1 MTQFNNMNMSYAELT
16 LPLPCSKQLWFARSA
31 EEFKA
36 CYLEAGFFDNSKRL
50 PSLGDLL
57 RDISLLS
64 ANHRLLD
71 IQFSL
76 SIYLHGFWA
85 LIWEYRQ
92 MHSIQR
98 PSCSANPPPP
108 NPLLE
113 VRREDLQKALSNFYH
128 LIRGWHEA
136 TQEIM
141 LLFHLILMNLYVSIV
156 DLQLFTG
163 KEGEEQARIV
173 YPSLQRWAV
182 SPDARRALWHAG
194 QILRHARSFP
204 KGHLKDFSVIAVHH
218 AALFAWTWG
227 VIMRAS
233 GVANPNFS
241 GVRDAMEGVSQGQ
254 GPQSDRRQQHQ
265 SNRGGVFQLGPVT
278 ASKNTHLPVVLLD
291 GEEET
296 SYVRAWMEHGQGLPA
311 IRGISHLNFHSNSS
325 QNHHHTVNGVSNT
338 DHNPSLIA
346 TTASNAMDTAQSSSC
361 QCGGRN
367 CQQCGCYGTSN
378 TTGIVCCPL
387 DDPHSCMAVV
397 QEIIKANFIGVWES
411 LPPLSENIV
420 VVIKQLEEAARV
432 VAMAASR
439 NGPESATPTLAVTL
453 PPAAVMSMI
462 VGPTGT
468 CMSSGSLTGI
478 TGAGQMETG
487 R

>member
-1 MTQFNNMNMSYAELT
+1 MSYAELT
-16 LPLPCSKQLWFARSA
+16 LPLPCSTQLWFARSA

-36 CYLEAGFFDNSKRL
+36 CYLQAGFSDNSKRL
-50 PSLGDLL
+50 PSLGDLF

-64 ANHRLLD
+64 ANRRLLD
-71 IQFSL
+71 VQFSL
-76 SIYLHGFWA
+76 SIYLHGFWT

-92 MHSIQR
+92 MYSIQR

-113 VRREDLQKALSNFYH
+113 ARREDLQKALSNFH
-128 LIRGWHEA
+128 DLIRGWQEA

-141 LLFHLILMNLYVSIV
+141 LLFHLILMNLYVSIL

-204 KGHLKDFSVIAVHH
+204 KGHLKEFSVIAVHH
-218 AALFAWTWG
+218 AALCAWTWG

-233 GVANPNFS
+233 GVMNPNFS
-241 GVRDAMEGVSQGQ
+241 GAGDAMEGVSQEQ
-254 GPQSDRRQQHQ
+254 EPQTDRRQEHQ
-265 SNRGGVFQLGPVT
+265 QNRGGVFQLGSVT
-278 ASKNTHLPVVLLD
+278 ASKNTDLPVVLVD
-291 GEEET
+291 GEDET
-296 SYVRAWMEHGQGLPA
+296 SRIQTWMEHGQGRPA
-311 IRGISHLNFHSNSS
+311 IRGISHLNSQANSS

-338 DHNPSLIA
+338 DHNPSLA
-346 TTASNAMDTAQSSSC
+346 ASNGMDTAQASGC
-361 QCGGRN
+361 QCSGGN
-367 CQQCGCYGTSN
+367 CQQCSCYGTSN
-378 TTGIVCCPL
+378 TMEIVCCPL
-387 DDPHSCMAVV
+387 DDPRSCMAVV

-420 VVIKQLEEAARV
+420 VVLKQLEEAARV
-432 VAMAASR
+432 VAMAASASR
-439 NGPESATPTLAVTL
+439 NGPGSTTPTLAVTL
-453 PPAAVMSMI
+453 PPAAMMSVI

-468 CMSSGSLTGI
+468 CMSSEPLTDM
-478 TGAGQMETG
+478 TGAGQMEAG